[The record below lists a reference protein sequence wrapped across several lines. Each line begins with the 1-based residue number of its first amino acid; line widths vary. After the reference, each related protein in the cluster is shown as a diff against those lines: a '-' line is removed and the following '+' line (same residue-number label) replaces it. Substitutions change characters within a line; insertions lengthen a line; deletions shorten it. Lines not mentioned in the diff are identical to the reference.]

1 MLKMIR
7 ERSGISSRRSDFACH
22 AVVARRRVIPSS
34 FGTRHWSFAALVV
47 AIMFSSANLKAAAS
61 VEDSSGITFPPSSA
75 QKWVLP
81 NGLTIIV
88 QEDHSAPVASVQAW
102 CATGSIDEDAHL
114 GAGLSHIL
122 EHMLFQGTKTRGKN
136 EIAQQIQDVGGYINA
151 YTSFDRTVFWID
163 VPKDGVATALGVL
176 TDAMMN
182 STLPPEEYRKE
193 QEVIRREFAM
203 GMDDPDRVAGLLL
216 FGTAY
221 QRHPYRFPVIGEI
234 EIYNQLTQE
243 QVMQYYK
250 TRYVPNNLTFIVVG
264 DVDAEKVRQQLTEL
278 FTPYPEK
285 SLKPVFIPAEPP
297 QLGWREVHREF
308 PTELTHLS
316 LAWHIPEVTNPDVP
330 ALDLLSTILGDGRS
344 SRLYRRVR
352 EEAGLAF
359 GIGAFSYTP
368 GDPGLFG
375 IDATVDPKKRE
386 AAEQLVMGIVDEV
399 KQAGVT
405 AEELTKAKKILLSHH
420 LGALTT
426 MRGQA
431 SDIGSN
437 WLLTRN
443 LNFSRDYLAAV
454 QKVTLDD
461 IKRVAANYLTDS
473 NLTVVSLNPKGSL
486 AAKAE
491 GPKVAAAA
499 EIEKFELSN
508 GLRLLVREDR
518 RLPLVAMGA
527 VFRGGLLAETPQT
540 NGITRLM
547 AKVLLKGTKTR
558 TAEQI
563 ANQIE
568 AVGGSISSD
577 AGNNSFSVSLDVT
590 KPDVKLGVELLSDV
604 LLNATMPEKAIARE
618 KEIQIA
624 AIQQEDEQ
632 LTSVARNIM
641 RQALFPQ
648 HPYALRT
655 NGSVESVRRLTQKDL
670 LEFRD
675 RYMVAKNGVIFVFG
689 DVKAAEVKQ
698 LFEKA
703 LGGMKPGML
712 ALTDMHPA
720 SPLSGIETV
729 ESRKEKAQGVIMV
742 GFRGASISSPD
753 RHALELIDE
762 ASSDLGSR
770 FFVRIREQMGL
781 AYYVG
786 ASQMQGL
793 VPGLFAFYL
802 GTDPQKIEPV
812 KTALLDEIHKLA
824 NDGLTN
830 QELARAK
837 KKLIGQQE
845 IANQSNE
852 AFGYQC
858 ALEELYG
865 LGFDYYKRLE
875 HDVDAVTLDD
885 IKRVAAKYFRDQPYV
900 LATVRPPEGSAAA
913 KQK

>member
-1 MLKMIR
+1 MIR
-7 ERSGISSRRSDFACH
+7 FAPGL
-22 AVVARRRVIPSS
+22 ALIVAS
-34 FGTRHWSFAALVV
+34 
-47 AIMFSSANLKAAAS
+47 MFSSANLKAAPTN
-61 VEDSSGITFPPSSA
+61 DSTVITFPPSTA

-81 NGLTIIV
+81 NGLTVIV

-102 CATGSIDEDAHL
+102 CATGSIDEDQHL

-122 EHMLFQGTKTRGKN
+122 EHMLFKGTKTRSTN
-136 EIAQQIQDVGGYINA
+136 VIAQKIQDVGGYINA

-163 VPKDGVATALGVL
+163 VPKDGVASALDVL
-176 TDAMMN
+176 ADAMMN
-182 STLPPEEYRKE
+182 STLPREEYLKE

-203 GMDDPDRVAGLLL
+203 GLDDPDRMAGLLL
-216 FGTAY
+216 FATAY
-221 QRHPYRFPVIGEI
+221 QRHPYRFPVIGDI

-250 TRYVPNNLTFIVVG
+250 TRYVPNNLTFVVVG
-264 DVDAEKVRQQLTEL
+264 DVNSENVRQQITE
-278 FTPYPEK
+278 FFKAYPEK

-297 QLGWREVHREF
+297 QLGRREVHQEF
-308 PTELTHLS
+308 PTELTHLE

-352 EEAGLAF
+352 EEAGLAYR
-359 GIGAFSYTP
+359 ISAFSYTP

-375 IDATVDPKKRE
+375 IDVTLDPKKRE
-386 AAEQLVMGIVDEV
+386 AAEQLVLRILDEV

-405 AEELTKAKKILLSHH
+405 TEELMKAKKISLSHH

-431 SDIGSN
+431 SEIGSN

-443 LNFSRDYLAAV
+443 LDFSRDYLGAV

-461 IKRVAANYLTDS
+461 IKRVAAQYLTNQ

-486 AAKAE
+486 LAKTEAAKPVSAGE
-491 GPKVAAAA
+491 VQ
-499 EIEKFELSN
+499 KFELSN
-508 GLRLLVREDR
+508 GLRLLVREDA

-527 VFRGGLLAETPQT
+527 VFRSGLLAETPQT

-568 AVGGSISSD
+568 AVGGSISSE
-577 AGNNSFSVSLDVT
+577 AGNNSFAVSLDVT

-604 LLNATMPEKAIARE
+604 LLNATMPEEAIARE

-624 AIQQEDEQ
+624 AIKQDEEQ
-632 LTSVARNIM
+632 LTTVARNIL
-641 RQALFPQ
+641 RQALFTQ
-648 HPYALRT
+648 HPYALRA
-655 NGSVESVRRLTQKDL
+655 NGSVDSVQRLTRKDL

-675 RYMVAKNGVIFVFG
+675 RYVVAKNGVIFVFG
-689 DVKAAEVKQ
+689 DVKQ
-698 LFEKA
+698 LFEQA
-703 LGGMKPGML
+703 LAGMKPGTL
-712 ALTDMHPA
+712 ALTDAHPA
-720 SPLSGIETV
+720 APLNKTETV

-742 GFRGASISSPD
+742 GYRGADIFSPD
-753 RHALELIDE
+753 RYPLQLIDE

-786 ASQMQGL
+786 ANQMEGL

-812 KTALLDEIHKLA
+812 KIALLDEIHKLA
-824 NDGLTN
+824 TDGLTN
-830 QELARAK
+830 EELARAK

-845 IANQSNE
+845 IANQSNDS
-852 AFGYQC
+852 FGYQC
-858 ALEELYG
+858 ALDEIYG
-865 LGFDYYKRLE
+865 LGFNYYKSLE
-875 HDVDAVTLDD
+875 HGVEAVSLDD

-900 LATVRPPEGSAAA
+900 LATVRPPDGSAAA

>member
-1 MLKMIR
+1 MMR
-7 ERSGISSRRSDFACH
+7 FAPS
-22 AVVARRRVIPSS
+22 VA
-34 FGTRHWSFAALVV
+34 LLV
-47 AIMFSSANLKAAAS
+47 AIMFRTANLNAAGPDGSS
-61 VEDSSGITFPPSSA
+61 VITFPPSSA

-122 EHMLFQGTKTRGKN
+122 EHMLFKGTQTRSTN
-136 EIAQQIQDVGGYINA
+136 EIAQKIQDVGGYINA

-163 VPKDGVATALGVL
+163 VPKDGVATALDVL
-176 TDAMMN
+176 ADAMMN

-203 GMDDPDRVAGLLL
+203 GMDDPDRMAGLLL
-216 FGTAY
+216 FATAY

-250 TRYVPNNLTFIVVG
+250 TRYVPNNLTFIVAG

-278 FTPYPEK
+278 FKPYPEQ

-297 QLGWREVHREF
+297 QLGLREVHQEF
-308 PTELTHLS
+308 PTELTHLEF
-316 LAWHIPEVTNPDVP
+316 AWHIPEITNPDVP
-330 ALDLLSTILGDGRS
+330 ALDLLSTILGEGRS

-359 GIGAFSYTP
+359 GISAFSYTP

-375 IDATVDPKKRE
+375 IDATLDPKKRD
-386 AAEQLVMGIVDEV
+386 AAEQLVLRIIDEV

-405 AEELTKAKKILLSHH
+405 AEELTKAKKISLSHH

-437 WLLTRN
+437 WFLTRN
-443 LNFSRDYLAAV
+443 LNFSRDYLDAV

-461 IKRVAANYLTDS
+461 IKRVAANYLTDT
-473 NLTVVSLNPKGSL
+473 NLTLVSLNPKGSL

-491 GPKVAAAA
+491 GPRVAGAA
-499 EIEKFELSN
+499 EIQKFELSN

-527 VFRGGLLAETPQT
+527 VFRGGLLAETTQD

-577 AGNNSFSVSLDVT
+577 AGNNTFNVSLGVT

-624 AIQQEDEQ
+624 AIQQEEEQ
-632 LTSVARNIM
+632 LTAVARNIM
-641 RQALFPQ
+641 RQALFPR
-648 HPYALRT
+648 HPFALRA
-655 NGSVESVRRLTQKDL
+655 NGSVESVQRLTQKDL

-675 RYMVAKNGVIFVFG
+675 RYIAGKNGVIFVFG
-689 DVKAAEVKQ
+689 DVKTAEVKQ

-703 LGGMKPGML
+703 LGGMKPGEL
-712 ALTDMHPA
+712 ALSDVHPA
-720 SPLSGIETV
+720 APLSGTEAV
-729 ESRKEKAQGVIMV
+729 ESRKDKAQGVIMV
-742 GFRGASISSPD
+742 GFRGASVSSPD
-753 RHALELIDE
+753 RTVLDLIDE

-786 ASQMQGL
+786 ANQMQGL

-802 GTDPQKIEPV
+802 GTDPQKIAPV

-824 NDGLTN
+824 NDGLTKE
-830 QELARAK
+830 ELARAK

-845 IANQSNE
+845 IANQSND

-858 ALEELYG
+858 SLDEIYG
-865 LGFDYYKRLE
+865 LGFDFYKRLE

>member
-1 MLKMIR
+1 MCRVLLAN
-7 ERSGISSRRSDFACH
+7 FLA
-22 AVVARRRVIPSS
+22 AVLLFPMV
-34 FGTRHWSFAALVV
+34 
-47 AIMFSSANLKAAAS
+47 NLKAAPPERAAS
-61 VEDSSGITFPPSSA
+61 ITFPPSTA

-102 CATGSIDEDAHL
+102 CATGSIEEDQHL

-122 EHMLFQGTKTRGKN
+122 EHMLFKGTNTRSTN
-136 EIAQQIQDVGGYINA
+136 EIAQKIQDVGGYINA

-163 VPKDGVATALGVL
+163 VPKDGVTTAIDILA
-176 TDAMMN
+176 DAMMN
-182 STLPPEEYRKE
+182 SSLPPAEYQKE

-203 GMDDPDRVAGLLL
+203 GMDDPDRMVSLLL
-216 FGTAY
+216 FATAY
-221 QRHPYRFPVIGEI
+221 QRHPYRFPVIGEL

-250 TRYVPNNLTFIVVG
+250 TRYVPNNLTFVVVG
-264 DVDAEKVRQQLTEL
+264 DVDAGKVRQQLAEL
-278 FTPYPEK
+278 FKPYPEK
-285 SLKPVFIPAEPP
+285 SLKPVFIPEEPS
-297 QLGWREVHREF
+297 QLGRREVHREF
-308 PTELTHLS
+308 ATELTHLA
-316 LAWHIPEVTNPDVP
+316 LAWHIPGVTSPDVP

-344 SRLYRRVR
+344 SRLYRRLR

-359 GIGAFSYTP
+359 SISAFSYTP

-375 IDATVDPKKRE
+375 IDATVDPKKRD
-386 AAEQLVMGIVDEV
+386 AAEQLALQIVDEV
-399 KQAGVT
+399 KRAGVS
-405 AEELTKAKKILLSHH
+405 ADELEKAKKITLSHH

-437 WLLTRN
+437 WLLTRD
-443 LNFSRDYLAAV
+443 LNFSRQYLDAV

-461 IKRVAANYLTDS
+461 VKRVAANYLAEN

-491 GPKVAAAA
+491 AAKPPSAG
-499 EIEKFELSN
+499 EIQKFELAN
-508 GLRLLVREDR
+508 GLRLLVREDP
-518 RLPLVAMGA
+518 RLPIVAMGA
-527 VFRGGLLAETPQT
+527 VFRGGLLAETPDT

-547 AKVLLKGTKTR
+547 AKALLKGTKTR

-563 ANQIE
+563 ANDIE

-577 AGNNSFSVSLDVT
+577 AGNNSFSVSVDVT
-590 KPDVKLGVELLSDV
+590 KPDVKLGLDLLSDV
-604 LLNATMPEKAIARE
+604 LLNATFPEKAIARE

-624 AIQQEDEQ
+624 SIQQEEEQ
-632 LTSVARNIM
+632 LTTVARNIM

-648 HPYALRT
+648 HPYALRS
-655 NGSVESVRRLTQKDL
+655 NGSVESVQRLTQKDL
-670 LEFRD
+670 LDFRD
-675 RYMVAKNGVIFVFG
+675 RYLVAKNGVIYVFG
-689 DVKAAEVKQ
+689 DVNATEVKQ
-698 LFEKA
+698 LVEQT
-703 LGGMKPGML
+703 LGKINSGAL
-712 ALTDMHPA
+712 ALTDAKPSM
-720 SPLSGIETV
+720 PLGKPEIV
-729 ESRKEKAQGVIMV
+729 ESRKDKAQGVIMV
-742 GFRGASISSPD
+742 GFRGASLSSPD
-753 RHALELIDE
+753 RYALELIDE

-812 KTALLDEIHKLA
+812 KTALLDEIQKLA
-824 NDGLTN
+824 NDGLTPE
-830 QELARAK
+830 ELARAK

-845 IANQSNE
+845 IANQSND
-852 AFGYQC
+852 AFGYHC
-858 ALEELYG
+858 ALDELYG
-865 LGFDYYKRLE
+865 LGFNYYKQLE
-875 HDVDAVTLDD
+875 HNVNAVTLEDT
-885 IKRVAAKYFRDQPYV
+885 KQVAAKYFRDQPYV
-900 LATVRPPEGSAAA
+900 LATVRPPE
-913 KQK
+913 KK

>member
-1 MLKMIR
+1 MYR
-7 ERSGISSRRSDFACH
+7 
-22 AVVARRRVIPSS
+22 VPVAKFLYAGLLLSMV
-34 FGTRHWSFAALVV
+34 
-47 AIMFSSANLKAAAS
+47 NLKAAPA
-61 VEDSSGITFPPSSA
+61 DSSPVITFPPSSA

-81 NGLTIIV
+81 NGLTIVV

-102 CATGSIDEDAHL
+102 CATGSIDEDTHL

-122 EHMLFQGTKTRGKN
+122 EHMLFKGTKIRSKN
-136 EIAQQIQDVGGYINA
+136 KIAQGIQDVGGYVNA

-163 VPKDGVATALGVL
+163 VPKDGVATALDIL
-176 TDAMMN
+176 ADAMVN
-182 STLPPEEYRKE
+182 STLPPEEYVKE

-216 FGTAY
+216 FATAY
-221 QRHPYRFPVIGEI
+221 QRHPYRFPVIGDI

-264 DVDAEKVRQQLTEL
+264 DVDAQKVQRQLAEL
-278 FTPYPEK
+278 FKPYPEK

-297 QLGWREVHREF
+297 QLGRREVHQEF
-308 PTELTHLS
+308 ATELTHLS
-316 LAWHIPEVTNPDVP
+316 LAWHIPEVTHPDVP

-344 SRLYRRVR
+344 SRLYHRVR
-352 EEAGLAF
+352 EDAGLAF
-359 GIGAFSYTP
+359 NISAFSYTP

-386 AAEQLVMGIVDEV
+386 AAEQLVLRIVEEV

-405 AEELTKAKKILLSHH
+405 AEELTKTKKITLSHH

-426 MRGQA
+426 MRGEA

-443 LNFSRDYLAAV
+443 LNFSRDYLDAV

-461 IKRVAANYLTDS
+461 IKRVAANYLTEH
-473 NLTVVSLNPKGSL
+473 NLTVISLNPKGSL
-486 AAKAE
+486 GTKAE

-499 EIEKFELSN
+499 EIQKFELSN
-508 GLRLLVREDR
+508 GLRLLVREDP
-518 RLPLVAMGA
+518 RLPLVAIGA
-527 VFRGGLLAETPQT
+527 VFRGGLLAETPQD
-540 NGITRLM
+540 NGITHLM
-547 AKVLLKGTKTR
+547 AKVLLKGTKMR

-563 ANQIE
+563 ANEIE

-577 AGNNSFSVSLDVT
+577 AGNNSFNVSVDVT
-590 KPDVKLGVELLSDV
+590 KPDLKLGVELFSDV
-604 LLNATMPEKAIARE
+604 LLNATMPEKAIGRE
-618 KEIQIA
+618 KEVQIA
-624 AIQQEDEQ
+624 GIQQEEEQ
-632 LTSVARNIM
+632 LTAVARNIM

-648 HPYALRT
+648 HPYALRA
-655 NGSVESVRRLTQKDL
+655 NGTVESVQGLTQKDL
-670 LEFRD
+670 LAFRD
-675 RYMVAKNGVIFVFG
+675 RYLVAKNGVIFVFG
-689 DVKAAEVKQ
+689 DVKAADVKQ
-698 LFEKA
+698 LFEQG
-703 LGGMKPGML
+703 LGRMKPGTL
-712 ALTDMHPA
+712 ALTDAKP
-720 SPLSGIETV
+720 SVPLGKPETV
-729 ESRKEKAQGVIMV
+729 ESRKDKAQSVIMV
-742 GFRGASISSPD
+742 GFRGVSVSNPD
-753 RHALELIDE
+753 RYALELIDE

-770 FFVRIREQMGL
+770 FFIRIREQMGL

-824 NDGLTN
+824 NEGLTN
-830 QELARAK
+830 EELARAK

-845 IANQSNE
+845 IANQSND
-852 AFGYQC
+852 AFGYHC
-858 ALEELYG
+858 ALDELYG

-875 HDVDAVTLDD
+875 QDVNAVTLDD
-885 IKRVAAKYFRDQPYV
+885 IKTVAAKYFRDQSYV
-900 LATVRPPEGSAAA
+900 LATVRPPESSAAA